1 MKKMKKNSIFNLDY
15 QQKDIDAKI
24 IAGIERIS
32 EIMRILIWR
41 ESLKNSLNPTQIRIL
56 LSLLFGKNINLKKIE
71 DFTSLDKTTLSKSI
85 KSLEKRGFIRK
96 IRSINDKRQI
106 IIVIDKNKKD
116 IIKEISFWA
125 NDLKNI
131 LSYFSLKEKSIIL
144 KFIFEFID
152 YSIKKG
158 IISYQ
163 NMCSQCIYF
172 MKKREKFY
180 CNFLK
185 KSLKL
190 IELRIECSDF
200 KK

>member
-1 MKKMKKNSIFNLDY
+1 MKKNSIFNLDY

-32 EIMRILIWR
+32 EIIRILLWR
-41 ESLKNSLNPTQIRIL
+41 ESLKNSLNPTQIKIL

-71 DFTSLDKTTLSKSI
+71 NFTSLDKTTLSKSI
-85 KSLEKRGFIRK
+85 KNLERRGFIRK

-106 IIVIDKNKKD
+106 IILIDKDKKD
-116 IIKEISFWA
+116 IIEEISFWA

-131 LSYFSLKEKSIIL
+131 LSNFSLKEKSIIL

-152 YSIKKG
+152 YSIKKE
-158 IISYQ
+158 IVSYQ

-172 MKKREKFY
+172 MKKGKKFY

-190 IELRIECSDF
+190 IELRIGCSDF